1 LDLSGNDFTVLPKD
15 FSKLKTLETLYLND
29 EKNLNLPQSLSVLAK
44 LPNLKSLYLDND
56 RINYMPTEMLK
67 LENLEYLSLRQNTLK
82 EFPKN
87 INFYLI

>member
-1 LDLSGNDFTVLPKD
+1 LDLSGNDFRCYH

-82 EFPKN
+82 EFQK
-87 INFYLI
+87 ILIFYLI

>member
-1 LDLSGNDFTVLPKD
+1 VLPKD
-15 FSKLKTLETLYLND
+15 FSKLKTLEKLYLND
-29 EKNLNLPQSLSVLAK
+29 EKNLNLPQSLVLAK

-87 INFYLI
+87 ILYLI